1 MGAGRLGGG
10 ADVDGDSP
18 AFPRRVSTAASAE
31 ASRARSPQDRL
42 PTAAT
47 GAAGSQ
53 APETAEDGGRGGNGG
68 VGVGVGGDGGNG
80 AAGLGLGLGSAALR
94 STLPPPRQAVQS
106 VASAGGDRLQR
117 LAMAEIGF
125 AEKELYAP
133 KTGKTVDWVGVGEG
147 VKGG

>member
-1 MGAGRLGGG
+1 MGGG
-10 ADVDGDSP
+10 ADVDGNSP

-42 PTAAT
+42 P

-53 APETAEDGGRGGNGG
+53 APETAEDGGSGGNGG
-68 VGVGVGGDGGNG
+68 VGVGGDGDGGNG

-133 KTGKTVDWVGVGEG
+133 KTGKAVDWVGVGGG